1 MRRQV
6 GVLEFSFSGG
16 VCFSGVVLSG
26 SGARDGQLVQ
36 MSAVL
41 QIMRVILPTYTTRT
55 MQSKISKRISKMS
68 KMSTSQP
75 KKHNTE
81 HTLPSSKTQN

>member
-1 MRRQV
+1 MNKNTACKNLSV
-6 GVLEFSFSGG
+6 I
-16 VCFSGVVLSG
+16 LSG
-26 SGARDGQLVQ
+26 SGARNGQLVQ

-55 MQSKISKRISKMS
+55 MQPKISRRISKMS
-68 KMSTSQP
+68 KMSSSQP
-75 KKHNTE
+75 KKHNPR